1 MSLDALRDASSAIV
15 ADALDQLGLHDQALS
30 GSIRPLWPAARCVG
44 RVYPIVVRADSSTPA
59 SPYDGEMAALDGLGP
74 GDVAVFE
81 VEAGVRAA
89 SWGELFSCGA
99 LGRGAR
105 GAIVDGMV
113 RDASQIE
120 ELGFPTFALGC
131 SPLDTFERAVV
142 SSHGDSAVVGGVSV
156 ARGDVIMADRDGI
169 VVIPAASLDPVI
181 EAVTTKRVLE
191 QGARDD
197 LLAGMAIRD
206 VWEKYQVF

>member
-1 MSLDALRDASSAIV
+1 MRLEALQEASAAIV
-15 ADALDQLGLHDQALS
+15 ADALDRMGLHDQVLS
-30 GSIRPLWPAARCVG
+30 ESIRPHWPAARCVG
-44 RVYPIVVRADSSTPA
+44 LVYPVVVSADSSTPTR
-59 SPYDGEMAALDGLGP
+59 PYDGEMSALDGLQP

-81 VEAGVRAA
+81 VEPGVRAA

-113 RDASQIE
+113 RDATQIE
-120 ELGFPTFALGC
+120 ELGFPTFARGC

-142 SSHGDSAVVGGVSV
+142 SSHGDSAVVGGVPV
-156 ARGDVIMADRDGI
+156 DRGDVIVADRDGI
-169 VVIPAASLDPVI
+169 VVIPAAVIDPVI
-181 EAVTTKRVLE
+181 ETVATKRVLE